1 MKIDGSGNGVE
12 KSAIQGSQAS
22 PAIAGIQ
29 KQIQRVRQEIAKLSE
44 NETMPTEDKQKRKKE
59 LEDQIN
65 SLNKQ
70 LTQCQMEE
78 KKVEQERRAQEIQQK
93 MEEKAQMREKEEE
106 KPGLDL
112 SSVQAIIAASTSMEQ
127 AKTVN
132 HVRTQMT
139 SNAHMLQGNIAA
151 EEARGGDSSK
161 LKSQLN
167 ELEGQIG
174 EVTSQLLNKYGEA
187 NKTMQS
193 AVETEK
199 NKEATDKEEELK
211 SEELQEQKEKQ
222 EKESK
227 QIDVKI

>member
-12 KSAIQGSQAS
+12 KSAIQASQTS

-132 HVRTQMT
+132 HVRTHMT